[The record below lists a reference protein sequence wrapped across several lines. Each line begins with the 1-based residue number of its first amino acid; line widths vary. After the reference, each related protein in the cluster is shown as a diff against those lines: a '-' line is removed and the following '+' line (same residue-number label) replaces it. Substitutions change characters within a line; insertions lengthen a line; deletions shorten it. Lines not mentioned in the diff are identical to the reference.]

1 MRESPLLRN
10 LQLEHRAKI
19 LGTLLV
25 CLAFSAQA
33 LNLGRLQGAALIGH
47 ALDVAV
53 EIQLDPGDDATA
65 LCLDAEVFQ
74 ADTRQDPSRVRVQLE
89 SATAGVARVRV
100 LSSSLIEEP
109 VVSFNLHIGCGQKT
123 SRRYVLLAD
132 LPGEVAAVPVP
143 LLTSVVPVSA
153 TPAKSE
159 LSGNDV
165 PTASPAAKPLAQAPA
180 PVAREKAKT
189 KQAAKARPSGKRG
202 ARAKGTK
209 ARRAATAAKRSAAP
223 VPAKPASSAGSPR
236 LKLDPLETLADRVAS
251 LAPLPAASEPVP
263 EAQINSQKV
272 QELQGDVKALRDA
285 AAKTEASLADMKS
298 RLQKAESERYSSS
311 VVLGLLGL
319 LLLSLLAAALLW
331 IRQRRGLPG
340 EQEWWGKAAP
350 VGHAAVTKQGPSA
363 RAEPTVPAEAPVP
376 QVEPQKAS
384 QSSEPLVDRA
394 PAPDSVFSDLMQ
406 QDGSN
411 ASGAAMLTRT
421 PRQLAADP
429 ILKLRRQARELSAA
443 GKADAAVQLL
453 RQQIR
458 DSREPNPLLYLDL
471 LGLYH
476 ALVLPTEFQ
485 QLAQDMKL
493 LFNLEIPGFDF
504 FRDQGRSLESYPD
517 MLAAISAL
525 WPKPEVQLA
534 IEACIF
540 RDPWAEK
547 NHPVDLAAFYDLL
560 LLHSIAQSATPA
572 AAMTADIDLTQL
584 LPQRR

>member
-1 MRESPLLRN
+1 MRDLL
-10 LQLEHRAKI
+10 LEHRAKI

-153 TPAKSE
+153 TPAKS
-159 LSGNDV
+159 
-165 PTASPAAKPLAQAPA
+165 LAQAPA

-350 VGHAAVTKQGPSA
+350 VGHAAVTKQVPSA
-363 RAEPTVPAEAPVP
+363 RAEPPVPAEAPVP
-376 QVEPQKAS
+376 QVQPQKAS
-384 QSSEPLVDRA
+384 QSSQPLVDRA

-406 QDGSN
+406 QDASN
-411 ASGAAMLTRT
+411 ASGAAVLTRT

>member
-1 MRESPLLRN
+1 MRN

-153 TPAKSE
+153 TPAKS
-159 LSGNDV
+159 
-165 PTASPAAKPLAQAPA
+165 LAQAPA

-209 ARRAATAAKRSAAP
+209 VRRAASAAKRSAAP

-350 VGHAAVTKQGPSA
+350 VGHAAVTKQVPSA
-363 RAEPTVPAEAPVP
+363 RAEPPVPAEAPVP
-376 QVEPQKAS
+376 QVQPQKAS
-384 QSSEPLVDRA
+384 QSSQPLVDRA

-406 QDGSN
+406 QDASN
-411 ASGAAMLTRT
+411 ASGAAVLTRT

-504 FRDQGRSLESYPD
+504 FMDQGRSLESYPD

>member
-1 MRESPLLRN
+1 MRESPLLRD
-10 LQLEHRAKI
+10 LLLEHRAKI

-153 TPAKSE
+153 TPAKS
-159 LSGNDV
+159 
-165 PTASPAAKPLAQAPA
+165 LAQAPA

-350 VGHAAVTKQGPSA
+350 VGHAAVTKQVPSA
-363 RAEPTVPAEAPVP
+363 RAEPPVPAEAPVP
-376 QVEPQKAS
+376 QVQPQKAS
-384 QSSEPLVDRA
+384 QSSQPLVDRA

-406 QDGSN
+406 QDASN
-411 ASGAAMLTRT
+411 ASGAAVLTRT

-453 RQQIR
+453 RQQLR

>member
-10 LQLEHRAKI
+10 LLLEHRAKI

-153 TPAKSE
+153 TPAKS
-159 LSGNDV
+159 
-165 PTASPAAKPLAQAPA
+165 LAQAPA

-209 ARRAATAAKRSAAP
+209 VRRAASAAKRSAAP

-350 VGHAAVTKQGPSA
+350 VGHAAVTKQVPSA
-363 RAEPTVPAEAPVP
+363 RAEPPVPAEAPVP
-376 QVEPQKAS
+376 QVQPQKAS
-384 QSSEPLVDRA
+384 QSSQPLVDRA

-406 QDGSN
+406 QDASN
-411 ASGAAMLTRT
+411 ASGAAVLTRT

-504 FRDQGRSLESYPD
+504 FMDQGRSLESYPD

>member
-153 TPAKSE
+153 TPAKS
-159 LSGNDV
+159 
-165 PTASPAAKPLAQAPA
+165 LAQAPA

-209 ARRAATAAKRSAAP
+209 VRRAASAAKRSAAP

-350 VGHAAVTKQGPSA
+350 VGHAAVTKQVPSA
-363 RAEPTVPAEAPVP
+363 RAEPPVPAEAPVP
-376 QVEPQKAS
+376 QVQPQKAS
-384 QSSEPLVDRA
+384 QSSQPLVDRA

-406 QDGSN
+406 QDASN
-411 ASGAAMLTRT
+411 ASGAAVLTRT

-504 FRDQGRSLESYPD
+504 FMDQGRSLESYPD

-525 WPKPEVQLA
+525 WPNGSGSSRILP
-534 IEACIF
+534 
-540 RDPWAEK
+540 R
-547 NHPVDLAAFYDLL
+547 PVYG
-560 LLHSIAQSATPA
+560 LHCLYG
-572 AAMTADIDLTQL
+572 DITC
-584 LPQRR
+584 